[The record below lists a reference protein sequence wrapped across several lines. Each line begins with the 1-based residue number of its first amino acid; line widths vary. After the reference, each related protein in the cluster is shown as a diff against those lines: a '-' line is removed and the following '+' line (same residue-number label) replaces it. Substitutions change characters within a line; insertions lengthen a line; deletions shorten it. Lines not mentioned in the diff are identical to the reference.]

1 MVILEQSTRSESIM
15 KNDEYIEIAI
25 NLSRMYGIAETLEPL
40 QSKPMIEFNKM
51 IDEWTLEFLKT
62 EKQDIVEF
70 FEYKIK
76 NL

>member
-1 MVILEQSTRSESIM
+1 M

>member
-1 MVILEQSTRSESIM
+1 M
-15 KNDEYIEIAI
+15 KNDEYIEVAI
-25 NLSRMYGIAETLEPL
+25 NLSRMYGVAETLEPL

>member
-1 MVILEQSTRSESIM
+1 MVILEQSTRRESIM

-25 NLSRMYGIAETLEPL
+25 NLSRMYGVAETLEPL

>member
-15 KNDEYIEIAI
+15 KNDEYIEVAI
-25 NLSRMYGIAETLEPL
+25 NLSRMYGVAETLEPL

>member
-1 MVILEQSTRSESIM
+1 MIVLEQLIRSESIM

-25 NLSRMYGIAETLEPL
+25 NLSRMYGVAETLEPL

>member
-25 NLSRMYGIAETLEPL
+25 NLSRMYGVAETLEPL

>member
-1 MVILEQSTRSESIM
+1 M
-15 KNDEYIEIAI
+15 KNYEYIEIAI
-25 NLSRMYGIAETLEPL
+25 NLSRMYGVAETLEPL

>member
-1 MVILEQSTRSESIM
+1 M

-25 NLSRMYGIAETLEPL
+25 NLSRMYGVAETLEPL